1 MSARR
6 NEPQNPLVVT
16 GPRAFSQVGYA
27 PYGVPMP
34 TEDTGVHTNPEQ
46 WLQDYHWDCNEVTIV
61 AAGAGGQ
68 LNLGVAVGVGV
79 SRRIREITIRH
90 AGTNDTI
97 VTLLISGGAIRLSV
111 SVPALSTIIW
121 FSEDGRD
128 FTAGQQPAVQT
139 SDVTGG
145 STYVS
150 ASGVEA

>member
-61 AAGAGGQ
+61 AAGVGGQ

-90 AGTNDTI
+90 AGTNNTV
-97 VTLLISGGAIRLSV
+97 VTLLIAAGATRLTID
-111 SVPALSTIIW
+111 VPAQTTRVWS
-121 FSEDGRD
+121 SEDGRV
-128 FTAGQQPAVQT
+128 FTTGQISAVQT
-139 SDVTGG
+139 SDVVGG
-145 STYVS
+145 STFIS
-150 ASGVEA
+150 ASGVEN